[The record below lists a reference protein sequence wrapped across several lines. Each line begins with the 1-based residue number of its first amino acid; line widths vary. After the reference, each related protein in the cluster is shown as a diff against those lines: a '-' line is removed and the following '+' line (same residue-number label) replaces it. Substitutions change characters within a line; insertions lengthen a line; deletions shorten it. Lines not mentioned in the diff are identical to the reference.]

1 MDDAVVYSHEQNR
14 LFAACIY
21 SSVME
26 ALRAESTESAA
37 ENETA
42 AKKPHNEK
50 ENNYET
56 DWLSRG

>member
-42 AKKPHNEK
+42 VKPHNEK
-50 ENNYET
+50 ENDYEI

>member
-26 ALRAESTESAA
+26 ALRAESTESARPK
-37 ENETA
+37 T
-42 AKKPHNEK
+42 KQRQKPHNEK

>member
-21 SSVME
+21 SSVIE
-26 ALRAESTESAA
+26 ALRAESTESVA

-42 AKKPHNEK
+42 AK
-50 ENNYET
+50 T
-56 DWLSRG
+56 ALVRLCS

>member
-26 ALRAESTESAA
+26 ALRAECAA

-42 AKKPHNEK
+42 AK
-50 ENNYET
+50 T
-56 DWLSRG
+56 A